1 MLTIE
6 RRQELH
12 SRLTLL
18 ESFIEEQKLCLKS
31 CKGKVEM
38 AQEEHTKCKVNLETY
53 RVQHGKPE
61 AFI

>member
-31 CKGKVEM
+31 CKGKVKM
-38 AQEEHTKCKVNLETY
+38 AQEEHTKCKVNLET
-53 RVQHGKPE
+53 
-61 AFI
+61 